1 MEHFGRM
8 PYNGYKEPESD
19 GRLHLWSHWLKTNRR
34 GRTVLNADLFLVVK
48 AGFMGFGVSL
58 GAQMLVFYVAGA
70 LWAVSRKYFRRV
82 FVLAAVVSFL
92 AVYALLHY
100 KIRVVQNPEA
110 LLFLSGCVG
119 GWLGGIFSGLTHVKP
134 FLLGLCK

>member
-1 MEHFGRM
+1 
-8 PYNGYKEPESD
+8 
-19 GRLHLWSHWLKTNRR
+19 
-34 GRTVLNADLFLVVK
+34 
-48 AGFMGFGVSL
+48 
-58 GAQMLVFYVAGA
+58 MLVFYMAGA
-70 LWAVSRKYFRRV
+70 LLTVSAKHFHRV
-82 FVLAAVVSFL
+82 FVLAAAVSFL

-100 KIRVVQNPEA
+100 KIRVLQTPET